1 MSTLQFVLTD
11 LEICAPSLG
20 DVRAVTAL
28 INACELA
35 DLGEALTTPE
45 ELRAHWQS
53 PGACLET
60 DAWLVAARQE
70 DVAGYAMLF
79 NPGVGRFYIDAYV
92 HPAQRGR
99 GIGTQLIRRAEA
111 RARRR
116 VQEVPAG
123 QPVKLTHNVHSANQS
138 AHHVLE
144 GEGFA
149 LARRLWQMQIDM
161 PAMPPAPELPD
172 GITLRIFAP
181 GQDERATFEAM
192 EEAFRDHWG
201 YMPWRFDVWRQRGP
215 GREDFEPSLWFL
227 AMDGDQI
234 AGGALCQSYP
244 NEGWVHQ
251 LGVRRPWRRRGL
263 GLALLRHA
271 FGEFYRRGQPRVSL
285 GVDSQNTTGATR
297 LYERAGMRVAQQ
309 YDSFH
314 KLLRPGE
321 EQVHHEHCHAS

>member
-1 MSTLQFVLTD
+1 MSTPQFVLTA
-11 LEICAPSLG
+11 LALRAPSLE
-20 DVRAVTAL
+20 DLEAVVDLVR
-28 INACELA
+28 ACELA
-35 DLGEALTTPE
+35 DLGEPYCTPE
-45 ELRAHWQS
+45 DLYNSWQS

-60 DAWLVAARQE
+60 DAWLVAADQG
-70 DVAGYAMLF
+70 DVAAYAMLF
-79 NPGVGRFYIDAYV
+79 NPGVGRFFIEAHV

-99 GIGTQLIRRAEA
+99 GIGTQLIRLAEA
-111 RARRR
+111 RARQR

-123 QPVKLTHNVHSANQS
+123 QPVKLIHNVHSANQS
-138 AHHVLE
+138 GHQVLE

-149 LARRLWQMQIDM
+149 LARRLWEMEIDM
-161 PAMPPAPELPD
+161 PAMPPAPELPK
-172 GITLRIFAP
+172 GITLRTFVP

-201 YMPWRFDVWRQRGP
+201 YTPWRFDVWLRRGP

-234 AGGALCQSYP
+234 AGGALSQSYP

-251 LGVRRPWRRRGL
+251 LAVRRPWRCRGL

-271 FGEFYRRGQPRVSL
+271 FSEFYRRGQPRVSL
-285 GVDSQNTTGATR
+285 GVDSQNTTGETR
-297 LYERAGMRVAQQ
+297 LYEQAGMRVAQQ
-309 YDSFH
+309 YERFD

-321 EQVHHEHCHAS
+321 DPCEG

>member
-1 MSTLQFVLTD
+1 M
-11 LEICAPSLG
+11 G
-20 DVRAVTAL
+20 DVRAVTVL

-35 DLGEALTTPE
+35 DLGESITTPE
-45 ELRAHWQS
+45 EIHAHWQS
-53 PGACLET
+53 PGVSLAT
-60 DAWLVAARQE
+60 GAWLVVSIRGE
-70 DVAGYAMLF
+70 VAGYALLF
-79 NPGVGRFYIDAYV
+79 NPGVGRFYIDASV

-99 GIGTQLIRRAEA
+99 GIGTHLVRLAEA
-111 RARRR
+111 CARQRLADLPPG
-116 VQEVPAG
+116 E
-123 QPVKLTHNVHSANQS
+123 PVKLIHTVNSANQG
-138 AHHVLE
+138 ACHVLE

-161 PAMPPAPELPD
+161 CAAPPEPELPE
-172 GITLRIFAP
+172 GITLRSFVP
-181 GQDERATFEAM
+181 GQDERATFKAM

-201 YMPWRFDVWRQRGP
+201 YTPARFDVWCQRGP
-215 GREDFEPSLWFL
+215 GREDFDPSLWFL

-251 LGVRRPWRRRGL
+251 LGVRRSWRGQGL
-263 GLALLRHA
+263 GRALLRHA

-297 LYERAGMRVAQQ
+297 LYERAGMRIAQH

-321 EQVHHEHCHAS
+321 ERVHHEHRHAS